1 MKTKEKQVGEMLA
14 NYCEDHFF
22 NSAALGQYLAEQPI
36 YTLDRI
42 MEVVAWIIEKQ
53 ARRYDREVSNSGTIS
68 EGLFMASKLDKVI
81 DKIKESNDFKNVKLP
96 NTDKERQEIINS
108 LPIQNE
114 EKSYRYSWLHETDN
128 TTRVTVEHPFI

>member
-42 MEVVAWIIEKQ
+42 MEVVAWVIEKQ
-53 ARRYDREVSNSGTIS
+53 ARRYDREITHNGSVS
-68 EGLFMASKLDKVI
+68 EGLFLASELDKVV
-81 DKIKESNDFKNVKLP
+81 DKVKESNDFKNIKLP
-96 NTDKERQEIINS
+96 YTDKERQEIINS
-108 LPIQNE
+108 LPKQSE
-114 EKSYRYSWLHETDN
+114 ENSYRYSWLHQTNNEN
-128 TTRVTVEHPFI
+128 RVTIDHPFI